1 MLPLCIDYVIAL
13 LPPSSNYSLLFTQ
26 FVYLDG
32 NQVSSNQI
40 SLLILYGKVVII
52 KSKDQL
58 RQPNTSQQEE
68 NMTLFQK
75 LFLFLFL
82 QVPSTLVFIVS
93 HTLKVF

>member
-58 RQPNTSQQEE
+58 RQPTYQSARGKYD
-68 NMTLFQK
+68 TFPK
-75 LFLFLFL
+75 I
-82 QVPSTLVFIVS
+82 VFIS
-93 HTLKVF
+93 VFTSTEYTGIYC